1 MKYIY
6 QFVYGLPF
14 HTTVTLLGLLYIAW
28 REVPKSRVGK
38 RLQKTG
44 RWKSI
49 CAGVFLLWLIILIY
63 TTIFSRTEGSCVAF
77 LEPFHQL
84 KVLLAG
90 GPKELIRSAWM
101 NVLLFVPG
109 GLLLYELMP
118 SNKQNASSVLF
129 VFIVI
134 TGLSFC
140 IEAAQWHWRLGQ
152 AETDDIICNAI
163 GALIGIIIAIEK
175 E

>member
-6 QFVYGLPF
+6 RFVYGLPF
-14 HTTVTLLGLLYIAW
+14 HTTVTLLGLLYIVW
-28 REVPKSRVGK
+28 REVPKSQVGK
-38 RLQKTG
+38 RLRKQS
-44 RWKSI
+44 RWKPI
-49 CAGVFLLWLIILIY
+49 CAGTFLLWLIVLIY
-63 TTIFSRTEGSCVAF
+63 TTIFSRTERSCVAF

-84 KVLLAG
+84 KVLLTG

-118 SNKQNASSVLF
+118 SNKHNGSNALF
-129 VFIVI
+129 VFIAF
-134 TGLSFC
+134 TGMSFC
-140 IEAAQWHWRLGQ
+140 IEVAQWYWRLGQ
-152 AETDDIICNAI
+152 AEADDIICNTI
-163 GALIGIIIAIEK
+163 GALIGIIIAGKK